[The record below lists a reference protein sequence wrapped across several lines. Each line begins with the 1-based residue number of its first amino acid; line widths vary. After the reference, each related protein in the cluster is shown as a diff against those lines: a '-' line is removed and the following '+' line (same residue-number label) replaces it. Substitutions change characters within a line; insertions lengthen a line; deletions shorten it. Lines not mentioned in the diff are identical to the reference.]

1 MVLWATGLC
10 SAPCSAEG
18 QTLTKGW
25 TVQDALARTEIPGW
39 ESPQHQHQQGQQPMG
54 HGAGQRDK
62 ELTELLQ
69 CTQWPQ
75 RHP

>member
-39 ESPQHQHQQGQQPMG
+39 ESPQHTGLEPTAPASTG
-54 HGAGQRDK
+54 PATNGPR
-62 ELTELLQ
+62 
-69 CTQWPQ
+69 C
-75 RHP
+75 